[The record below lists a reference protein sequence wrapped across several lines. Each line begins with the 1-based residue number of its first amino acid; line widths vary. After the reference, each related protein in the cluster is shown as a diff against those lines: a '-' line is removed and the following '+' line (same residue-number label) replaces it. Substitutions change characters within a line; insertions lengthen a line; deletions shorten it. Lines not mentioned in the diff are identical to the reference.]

1 LLGLDKIL
9 GEGFAEVSP
18 TSASDYAKP
27 PRECAPVIGCRGRN
41 RNQAVDK
48 LVGNGSVR
56 VNPKRGS
63 PK

>member
-1 LLGLDKIL
+1 VCLDEIL
-9 GEGFAEVSP
+9 GERFAEFGP
-18 TSASDYAKP
+18 TSASDDAKP
-27 PRECAPVIGCRGRN
+27 PRKCAPVIGGRGRN